1 METKKIAIDTRDDNN
16 YEIYACVMNEEEY
29 TNLIHN
35 KIMFN
40 IYKNRFEEVDFTNK
54 LIPDDVNI
62 DTFDTNYLEELAKEG
77 KFVDRGG
84 GYYEN
89 ANDFYIDYDQ
99 LIHPEMIDISF
110 AISRMYNGNY
120 IAVVSG
126 DTTDMVTII
135 ARGYGDLLEYSTD
148 IDMFYFE

>member
-29 TNLIHN
+29 TKLIYN

-40 IYKNRFEEVDFTNK
+40 IYKHRFEEVDFTNK
-54 LIPDDVNI
+54 LIPDDVNV
-62 DTFDTNYLEELAKEG
+62 DTFDTNYLEELAKED
-77 KFVDRGG
+77 KFVDRG

>member
-29 TNLIHN
+29 TKLIHY

-40 IYKNRFEEVDFTNK
+40 IYKHKFEEVDFTNK
-54 LIPDDVNI
+54 LISDDVNI

-77 KFVDRGG
+77 KFVDRG

-110 AISRMYNGNY
+110 AISRMYNDNY

-126 DTTDMVTII
+126 DITDMVTII
-135 ARGYGDLLEYSTD
+135 TRGYGDMLEYSTD